1 MKKLINGKYVEMTDE
16 EIAALEKAKME
27 IPTPVSQEDRI
38 AELEEALAML
48 LSGVTE

>member
-1 MKKLINGKYVEMTDE
+1 MKKLINGQYNDMTAE

-27 IPTPVSQEDRI
+27 TPTPVSQEDRI